1 MHTVQYN
8 SSRSIARSSHLTVI
22 NFQPNVVCYFRIFHY
37 FLAINDTKK
46 NKNKKINQSFFITRI
61 PQYTNQTD
69 YPHMDGKSFTFARNN
84 GTKVAVIDTIE
95 SNLVGLSRNQPRYSK
110 LLSRFE
116 KEKRRRIPR
125 DKSTFSLILYSI
137 ALHYTLSYYI
147 LYYINPVTHYPHITN
162 DHGRMT
168 A

>member
-1 MHTVQYN
+1 
-8 SSRSIARSSHLTVI
+8 
-22 NFQPNVVCYFRIFHY
+22 
-37 FLAINDTKK
+37 
-46 NKNKKINQSFFITRI
+46 
-61 PQYTNQTD
+61 
-69 YPHMDGKSFTFARNN
+69 MDGKSFTFARNN

-125 DKSTFSLILYSI
+125 DKSTFSLILYST

-147 LYYINPVTHYPHITN
+147 LYY
-162 DHGRMT
+162 
-168 A
+168 